1 MARSTGI
8 QKLKSSLRETL
19 DQVKTG
25 ESVVITER
33 GEPIAR
39 IVPIEPEAER
49 MERLIRA
56 GVLRAPVR
64 PLDES
69 FWKLPRMEDPEG
81 LLVKAAL
88 EERGGGF

>member
-1 MARSTGI
+1 MARSTGV

-19 DQVKTG
+19 EQVRTG
-25 ESVVITER
+25 ESIIITDR

-49 MERLIRA
+49 LERLIRA

>member
-19 DQVKTG
+19 DQVRSG
-25 ESVVITER
+25 ESVTITDR
-33 GEPIAR
+33 GQPIAR

-64 PLDES
+64 PLDET

-81 LLVKAAL
+81 HLVKAAL
-88 EERGGGF
+88 EERGGGA